1 MGKDKSKK
9 NQKSKKS
16 VSKKIEKK
24 QKKSVSDKKSK
35 KKHVFG
41 KVYAEWC
48 GACQNLEPNW
58 IEMIDK
64 LKQEDKLNSQEW
76 SNFTPDQKKQEMKKT
91 IVINKDGT
99 ILEIIQIEDTDYD
112 NFKSNNSQFSDL
124 TANGFPTI
132 FRKIENSPVEYY
144 QGDRSPDDM
153 IQWALNRK
161 VINNIGGSS
170 KRDNNNNKRH
180 NKTHK
185 KPVNNCNSTFSQKI
199 SKFWGWN

>member
-16 VSKKIEKK
+16 LSIQKK
-24 QKKSVSDKKSK
+24 QNKSQ

-64 LKQEDKLNSQEW
+64 LKQQEKLNSQEW
-76 SNFTPDQKKQEMKKT
+76 SKFTPDQKKQEMKKS

-112 NFKSNNSQFSDL
+112 SFKSNNSKFSDL

-153 IQWALNRK
+153 INWALNRK

-170 KRDNNNNKRH
+170 KRDNKKHH
-180 NKTHK
+180 NKTYK